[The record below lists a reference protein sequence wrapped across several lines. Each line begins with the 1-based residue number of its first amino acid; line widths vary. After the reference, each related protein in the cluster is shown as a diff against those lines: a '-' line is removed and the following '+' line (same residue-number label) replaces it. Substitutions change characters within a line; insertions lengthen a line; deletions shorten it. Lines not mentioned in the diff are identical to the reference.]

1 MAGEQL
7 LAATQGN
14 DMKRYLMRLWLRF
27 EYACHKVDQ
36 YLASHRGDQVFATDC
51 YLRALDVQRQIQWM
65 EMQ

>member
-1 MAGEQL
+1 
-7 LAATQGN
+7 
-14 DMKRYLMRLWLRF
+14 MKRYLMRIWLRF